1 MCPVWLFD
9 VIPGQHTNLGRLF
22 RSFTIGILICI
33 LKAKWVYSQAIF
45 YFSLIFFTRNICPNY
60 TDVHTG
66 PASGNAGGNTD
77 VRARRGSGN
86 GEGSQKLTKSQYF
99 GSS

>member
-9 VIPGQHTNLGRLF
+9 VIPGQHRNLGRLF

-45 YFSLIFFTRNICPNY
+45 IFYLFYFTKNIYLNY
-60 TDVHTG
+60 TDVL
-66 PASGNAGGNTD
+66 AGR
-77 VRARRGSGN
+77 VSERG
-86 GEGSQKLTKSQYF
+86 
-99 GSS
+99 